1 MLVRL
6 MTGLQR
12 ELSLE
17 SSVRARTPQKWED
30 FVDDLWRSKLT
41 QFHRDAY
48 TYAVITSGDKTRV
61 YTLQNIDRDDEEL
74 LNDLMKAGISE
85 SDLLPDTDAES
96 LGKSE
101 SGSPLMKPLSDDH
114 FSTLDSISPL
124 HGPKSEFYIHSLFT
138 TRCSLLKTPYITVTC
153 CG

>member
-1 MLVRL
+1 MNLLIFIVMHISHFRV
-6 MTGLQR
+6 MNALQR

-17 SSVRARTPQKWED
+17 SSIRLKTPQKWED

-41 QFHRDAY
+41 QFRRDEY
-48 TYAVITSGDKTRV
+48 TYAVLTTGDQKRV
-61 YTLQNIDRDDEEL
+61 YSLQNIDRDDEEL

-101 SGSPLMKPLSDDH
+101 SGSPLMLKSLSDEH
-114 FSTLDSISPL
+114 FSSIDSPDLDRR
-124 HGPKSEFYIHSLFT
+124 SEFFFVLS
-138 TRCSLLKTPYITVTC
+138 
-153 CG
+153 

>member
-1 MLVRL
+1 M
-6 MTGLQR
+6 QR

-17 SSVRARTPQKWED
+17 SSIRLKTPQKWED

-41 QFHRDAY
+41 QFRRDEY
-48 TYAVITSGDKTRV
+48 TYAVLTTGDQKRV
-61 YTLQNIDRDDEEL
+61 YSLQNIDRDDEEL

-101 SGSPLMKPLSDDH
+101 SGSPFMLKSLSDEH
-114 FSTLDSISPL
+114 FSALDSPDL
-124 HGPKSEFYIHSLFT
+124 DRRSEFFLY
-138 TRCSLLKTPYITVTC
+138 
-153 CG
+153 